1 MTLADLR
8 KFAIRKQTR
17 IRFPLKNGM
26 ECVINELGVAQVP
39 ALKHPPDFNLEE
51 ELGASGTF
59 VLEPVAPAG
68 TRNPPKPATMSRVE
82 LTALTADGH
91 GGTAAPHDEHE
102 DE

>member
-1 MTLADLR
+1 MKLADLR

-26 ECVINELGVAQVP
+26 ECVINELGVAHVP

-51 ELGASGTF
+51 ELSAAGTF
-59 VLEPVAPAG
+59 VLEPVVPAG
-68 TRNPPKPATMSRVE
+68 TRNPPKPATMARVE
-82 LTALTADGH
+82 LTALTAASH
-91 GGTAAPHDEHE
+91 GATAAAHDEHE